1 MLSCREMSDR
11 ASDLLE
17 GRVRQRERVAAR
29 MHLLMCRL
37 CREYY
42 RQLRVTIA
50 TIRRMSPPHVRV
62 NPAKIVDQIEDA
74 SRR

>member
-1 MLSCREMSDR
+1 MLSCRELSDR

-29 MHLLMCRL
+29 MHLLMCRF
-37 CREYY
+37 CREYF

-50 TIRRMSPPHVRV
+50 TIRRVRPPQVTV
-62 NPAKIVDQIEDA
+62 NPAKVVEQIERT

>member
-42 RQLRVTIA
+42 RQLRVTIS
-50 TIRRMSPPHVRV
+50 TIRRVRPPHVTV
-62 NPAKIVDQIEDA
+62 NPPKIVDQIEDA